1 MFHLI
6 KNITV
11 FPDVLGYHGDDFSIV
26 MSKWGDYE
34 WNLSK
39 DQISQRCY
47 TSCQFDGFDSAI
59 KTFGSFVDFV
69 QHLIDQSEAYVR
81 IYADKES
88 YAKLYINWLTM
99 LFNVD
104 KDVCYTL
111 YCLSIQNFY
120 INQIVNNV
128 WSDDQT
134 FVDTNVLL
142 QQFKPIEQHLFDK
155 LYNNYKT
162 IQTDRTSGIK
172 KTIANIISNHWKVA
186 AYLAGSVDFK
196 QRADEHLTKLIVR
209 AYSEAVEMYAQSL
222 LHHYAVSYPSQA
234 LYDVDDEGIKAV
246 LCGVRPRINNDDISC
261 YEPLY
266 EFIQKDEGML
276 EYLEIKK
283 LHDSVKLPVDDKLR
297 MLEHQQKTRLIDFI
311 DDCTVSVDR
320 FDIQILSWLL
330 NNIDNKST
338 LSMFKY

>member
-26 MSKWGDYE
+26 MSKWEDYK

-47 TSCQFDGFDSAI
+47 TSHQFDSFDTVI
-59 KTFGSFVDFV
+59 KNIGSFVDFV

-88 YAKLYINWLTM
+88 YVKLYISWLTM

-142 QQFKPIEQHLFDK
+142 QQFKPIERHLFDE
-155 LYNNYKT
+155 LYNDYKT
-162 IQTDRTSGIK
+162 IQTDQTNDIK
-172 KTIANIISNHWKVA
+172 KVIANTISNHWKVA

-209 AYSEAVEMYAQSL
+209 AYSEAIEMYAQSL
-222 LHHYAVSYPSQA
+222 LHRYAVLSPSQA
-234 LYDVDDEGIKAV
+234 LCDIDDEGVKAV
-246 LCGVRPRINNDDISC
+246 LCSVRPRINNDDITC
-261 YEPLY
+261 YEQLY
-266 EFIQKDEGML
+266 KLIQKDEGML
-276 EYLEIKK
+276 DYLEIET
-283 LHDSVKLPVDDKLR
+283 LHDSVKLSVDDKLR
-297 MLEHQQKTRLIDFI
+297 MLLSQQKTRLMDFI
-311 DDCTVSVDR
+311 DDYTVSVDR

-330 NNIDNKST
+330 NNMGNEST
-338 LSMFKY
+338 VSMFKY

>member
-26 MSKWGDYE
+26 MSKWEDYE

-39 DQISQRCY
+39 DQIIQRCH
-47 TSCQFDGFDSAI
+47 TSCQFDDFDSAI
-59 KTFGSFVDFV
+59 KTFGSFVDFI

-134 FVDTNVLL
+134 FVKTNVLL
-142 QQFKPIEQHLFDK
+142 QQFKPIEQHLFDE
-155 LYNNYKT
+155 LYNDYKIT
-162 IQTDRTSGIK
+162 QTDQISNIK
-172 KTIANIISNHWKVA
+172 KVIANTISNHWKVA

-196 QRADEHLTKLIVR
+196 QRADEHLTKLMVR
-209 AYSEAVEMYAQSL
+209 AYSESVEMYAQSL
-222 LHHYAVSYPSQA
+222 LHHHAVSYPAQA
-234 LYDVDDEGIKAV
+234 LCDVDDDGIKAV
-246 LCGVRPRINNDDISC
+246 LRSVRPRINNDDISC
-261 YEPLY
+261 YESLY
-266 EFIQKDEGML
+266 KLIQKDEGVL
-276 EYLEIKK
+276 EYLQIEK
-283 LHDSVKLPVDDKLR
+283 LHDSVKLSVDDKLR
-297 MLEHQQKTRLIDFI
+297 ILASQQKTHLMDFI

-320 FDIQILSWLL
+320 FDLQILGWLL